1 MATRID
7 EIAGG
12 IFRLSTFV
20 PEANPPAGFTF
31 NEFLVMA
38 DEPLLFHCG
47 HRKMFASIAAAVQRI
62 LPLERLR
69 WVSFSH
75 VEADECGAL
84 ETWLDAA
91 RIVLCRG
98 RSRSPA
104 WPCRPLRAQAQ
115 PCRGRE
121 RPLRRKG

>member
-1 MATRID
+1 METKVY
-7 EIAGG
+7 EIADG
-12 IFRLSTFV
+12 IFRISTLV
-20 PEANPPAGFTF
+20 SAINPPLGFSF
-31 NEFLVMA
+31 NQFLIKA
-38 DEPLLFHCG
+38 EQPFLFHCG
-47 HRKMFASIAAAVQRI
+47 HRKMFPAIAAAVARI
-62 LPLERLR
+62 LPLDQLR